1 MDSEKTNYR
10 SYLLRLWWVEE
21 GDKTVLRILV
31 EDPTTGRRTG
41 FSSLEDLVA
50 FISKEVDLEE
60 HSQKKSSLKNPREA
74 RKVKA

>member
-1 MDSEKTNYR
+1 VDSEKTNYR

-50 FISKEVDLEE
+50 FLGKEANLEE
-60 HSQKKSSLKNPREA
+60 HSQRNPPLKNPR
-74 RKVKA
+74 